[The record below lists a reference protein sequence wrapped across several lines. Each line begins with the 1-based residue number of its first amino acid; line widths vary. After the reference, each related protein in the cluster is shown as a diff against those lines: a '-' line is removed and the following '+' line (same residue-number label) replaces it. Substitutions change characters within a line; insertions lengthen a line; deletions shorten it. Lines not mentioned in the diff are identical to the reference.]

1 MSGARWLAAAYVVC
15 ALIFLAVDA
24 VWLTLASDRLYHAEL
39 GDLLAPQPRLGAA
52 VMFYLIYIAGV
63 VGFAV
68 APALQCGGARRALV
82 RGAALGLVAYATY
95 DLTNQATLAV
105 WSTKLTVID
114 LAWGTSLTGLSA
126 AATAAVLTRVGRRA
140 S

>member
-1 MSGARWLAAAYVVC
+1 VSGPRRLAAAYVVC
-15 ALIFLAVDA
+15 ALIFLATDS
-24 VWLTLASDRLYHAEL
+24 VWLTLASERLYHSEL

-63 VGFAV
+63 VGFAI
-68 APALQCGGARRALV
+68 APALQSGGARRALV

-95 DLTNQATLAV
+95 DLTNQATLAM

-126 AATAAVLTRVGRRA
+126 AATAAVLGRIRGRA

>member
-1 MSGARWLAAAYVVC
+1 MSGLRRLGAAYVVC

-24 VWLTLASDRLYHAEL
+24 VWLTLASERLYRPEL
-39 GDLLAPQPRLGAA
+39 GDMLAPQPRLAAA
-52 VMFYLIYIAGV
+52 VVFYVIYIAGV
-63 VGFAV
+63 VGFAIE
-68 APALQCGGARRALV
+68 PALQAGGARRALI

-114 LAWGTSLTGLSA
+114 LIWGTSLTGLSA
-126 AATAAVLTRVGRRA
+126 AATTAIIGRVGRKSR
-140 S
+140 